1 MNPSAST
8 SAPSAFP
15 DGTTEPLR
23 YFQGSPYRP
32 VPQWSAPGMFPASG
46 PRPASAR
53 EMVAL
58 VLWVVLFDVALWQ
71 RPGGY
76 GFAAA
81 FGLAPL
87 LLLLG
92 VHNARFSARPFVLMG
107 LASLT
112 ALRCAYAPSPVL
124 VASSFL
130 LLFVSALTLRVRSVD
145 LPMFVRAFLA
155 GFPLFFVRQAAFARA
170 LRPRIRRPVLARL
183 AMTAGIPLV
192 LVAVFG
198 GIFAL
203 ANPVLQAALSRV
215 LALVTVPMP
224 NLLRLF
230 FWCGLVAAGAL
241 FLRPP
246 VALPRAEASAH
257 AERSPLTD
265 TIAKNA
271 LVALN
276 ALFFGYNALDA
287 AYLWAGSPPPGT
299 DTQHYAHAGTFWLTV
314 ALLSVTGTLCAF
326 FRRSTRA
333 PSSLLKVLA
342 YVWLGQSLLLAAGTY
357 RRLAIHVAFSG
368 LSDLRIV
375 GILGITLVVSGLGF
389 VAWKVHTNKS
399 APWLLLRM
407 AEALTLATVSYGW
420 LPTHRIAAEFNAVR
434 VSQGEVRP
442 LLHAFRHAHETESAP
457 VLLRYLDHRDARVRA
472 GVAAMLLDTLDGDT
486 GHEGSWD
493 RDSVAARDTRQALL
507 AARPK
512 LVVALG
518 STGTCAR
525 THARQAML
533 DLVDRANAGGDV
545 LDAVDAATGDGRSN
559 AYGGCNDIRTRSD
572 RE

>member
-1 MNPSAST
+1 MNPQASP
-8 SAPSAFP
+8 SAPSAFRADP
-15 DGTTEPLR
+15 SESLR
-23 YFQGSPYRP
+23 YHSASPYRS
-32 VPQWSAPGMFPASG
+32 VPQWLTPGMFPASG
-46 PRPASAR
+46 PRRASAR
-53 EMVAL
+53 ELLAL
-58 VLWVVLFDVALWQ
+58 ALWVALFDVALWQ

-155 GFPLFFVRQAAFARA
+155 GFPLFFIRQTAFARA
-170 LRPRIRRPVLARL
+170 LRPRIRKPALARL
-183 AMTAGIPLV
+183 GLTAGIPILLV
-192 LVAVFG
+192 GVFG

-215 LALVTVPMP
+215 LAVVTIPVP
-224 NLLRLF
+224 NVLRLL
-230 FWCGLVAAGAL
+230 FWCVLIAAGAL

-246 VALPRAEASAH
+246 VALPRAEPSAH
-257 AERSPLTD
+257 AERSALTD

-314 ALLSVTGTLCAF
+314 ALLSATGTLCAF
-326 FRRSTRA
+326 FRRSTQA
-333 PSSLLKVLA
+333 PSKLLKLLA
-342 YVWLGQSLLLAAGTY
+342 YAWLGQSLLLAAGTY
-357 RRLAIHVAFSG
+357 RRLGMHVAFSG

-407 AEALTLATVSYGW
+407 AEALALATVLYGW
-420 LPTHRIAAEFNAVR
+420 LPTHRIAAEFNAIR
-434 VSQGEVRP
+434 VAQGEMRP
-442 LLHAFRHAHETESAP
+442 LLHAFRHAHENESAP
-457 VLLRYLDHRDARVRA
+457 VLVRYLDHRDARVRA
-472 GVAAMLLDTLDGDT
+472 GVAAILLDTLDGDT
-486 GHEGSWD
+486 GREGSWS
-493 RDSVAARDTRQALL
+493 RDDVAARDMRQALL

-512 LVVALG
+512 LEATLG
-518 STGTCAR
+518 NTGTCAR
-525 THARQAML
+525 TRAREALL
-533 DLVDRANAGGDV
+533 DLVNRESAGGDV
-545 LDAVDAATGDGRSN
+545 LDTVDATSRQGRSDP
-559 AYGGCNDIRTRSD
+559 YGGCSDFPMRSD
-572 RE
+572 RQ

>member
-1 MNPSAST
+1 MNPTASPPPP
-8 SAPSAFP
+8 ALPHAFRAADTYP
-15 DGTTEPLR
+15 A
-23 YFQGSPYRP
+23 SPYRP
-32 VPQWSAPGMFPASG
+32 VPRWSSPGMFPANG
-46 PRPASAR
+46 PRGASAR
-53 EMVAL
+53 ELVAL

-92 VHNARFSARPFVLMG
+92 VHNARFSPRPFVLMA
-107 LASLT
+107 LASAT

-124 VASSFL
+124 VTSSFL

-145 LPMFVRAFLA
+145 LPMFVRAFMA
-155 GFPLFFVRQAAFARA
+155 GFPLFFVRQAAFVRA
-170 LRPRIRRPVLARL
+170 LRPRIRRPALARL
-183 AMTAGIPLV
+183 GLTAGVPLL
-192 LVAVFG
+192 LVVVFG

-203 ANPVLQAALSRV
+203 ANPVLQAALTRV

-224 NLLRLF
+224 NMVRLF
-230 FWCGLVAAGAL
+230 FWCALVAAGAL

-246 VALPRAEASAH
+246 VALPRAEPRAR

-265 TIAKNA
+265 AIAKNA

-314 ALLSVTGTLCAF
+314 ALLSVTVTLCAF
-326 FRRSTRA
+326 FRQTTGA
-333 PSSLLKVLA
+333 PSRFLRVLA

-357 RRLAIHVAFSG
+357 RRLGMHVAFSG

-375 GILGITLVVSGLGF
+375 GLLGITLVVSGLGF
-389 VAWKVHTNKS
+389 VAWKVHANKS

-407 AEALTLATVSYGW
+407 AEALTLTTVLYGW
-420 LPTHRIAAEFNAVR
+420 LPTHRIAAEVNAVR
-434 VSQGEVRP
+434 VAQGEARP
-442 LLHAFRHAHETESAP
+442 LLHVFRHARESESAP
-457 VLLRYLDHRDARVRA
+457 TLLRYLDHRDARVRA
-472 GVAAMLLDTLDGDT
+472 GVAALLLDALDADA

-493 RDSVAARDTRQALL
+493 RDSLAARDMRQALVD
-507 AARPK
+507 ARPK
-512 LVVALG
+512 LEAALG
-518 STGTCAR
+518 DTGTCAR
-525 THARQAML
+525 SQARQQLL
-533 DLVDRANAGGDV
+533 DLVNRANAGGDV
-545 LDAVDAATGDGRSN
+545 LDSFDGSTWVGRGS
-559 AYGGCNDIRTRSD
+559 AYGGCSDVRIRSD